1 MIEKLVDNGYNISF
15 LILFVIVVLLRLF
28 YAFIVYLNGKR
39 RYLDNPIYWSVFSA
53 VFGLPAFVM
62 FFALN
67 AGQGVKAPVKKAH
80 KVTFSVLLVFILCL
94 SCAFVPLRA
103 YECSQEYSALSN
115 SEVYK
120 INPVKY
126 VVYDK
131 KGKAYNTMLLEISN
145 ISDWFI
151 DGSNYR
157 EVPVYYDDGTECA
170 DECCMINS
178 DGYAV
183 RNFKESDYENR
194 IYDNDDL
201 YIDFYIDDDGNFY
214 YNRYDCSWDKDGNL
228 IIVGLNEELT
238 RDNTVLYDDY
248 AADDEMNGFHNY
260 SYYDSIDD
268 SDDSY

>member
-67 AGQGVKAPVKKAH
+67 AGQGVKAPVRKAH
-80 KVTFSVLLVFILCL
+80 KVTFSAILVFILCL

-120 INPVKY
+120 INPIKY

-131 KGKAYNTMLLEISN
+131 KGKAYNTMFMGVFST
-145 ISDWFI
+145 
-151 DGSNYR
+151 NYWNDCKR
-157 EVPVYYDDGTECA
+157 VAVYYVDGTECT
-170 DECCMINS
+170 DEYCMINS

-183 RNFKESDYENR
+183 RNFKETDYENR

-201 YIDFYIDDDGNFY
+201 YLDFYIDDDENFY

-238 RDNTVLYDDY
+238 RDNTVLYEDY